1 MASEPETPGGLREEW
16 MAVLFVALV
25 LLAAVGIAVA
35 AMLGL

>member
-25 LLAAVGIAVA
+25 LLAAVGIAVT